1 MGQFDEKVALVT
13 GAGSGI
19 GRATA
24 LAFAREGAR
33 VIVADVT
40 DQGRAVAQEIAAS
53 GGTAHYIQAD
63 VSDAVAVERLIAE
76 SVATYSRLDI
86 AFNNAGIG
94 GVMAPTAEVT
104 LEDWQRLIGIN
115 LTGVW
120 LCMKHELAR
129 MSAQGG
135 GVIIN
140 NASILGLVGFRGAS
154 AYVAAKHA
162 VLGLTKTAALEYA
175 QQHIRV
181 TAVCPGFV
189 HTPLVD
195 AGLGDDA
202 QAQQG
207 IAALHAMGR
216 LGEPDEIAG
225 VVLWLASDAAS
236 FVTGSAFVV
245 DGGYLAQ

>member
-1 MGQFDEKVALVT
+1 MGQFDDRVALVT

-24 LAFAREGAR
+24 LAFAREGAK
-33 VIVADVT
+33 VIIADVT
-40 DQGRAVAQEIAAS
+40 DQGRVAAREIAAA
-53 GGTAHYIQAD
+53 GGTAHFIQAD
-63 VSDAVAVERLIAE
+63 VSDPASVEQLIAE
-76 SVATYSRLDI
+76 SVATYGQLDV

-104 LEDWQRLIGIN
+104 LDDWQRLIGIN

-120 LCMKHELAR
+120 LCMKHELAQ

-154 AYVAAKHA
+154 AYVASKHA
-162 VLGLTKTAALEYA
+162 ILGLTKTAALEYA
-175 QQHIRV
+175 QQQIRV
-181 TAVCPGFV
+181 TAVCPGFI
-189 HTPLVD
+189 HTPMVD
-195 AGLGDDA
+195 TALGGDP
-202 QAQQG
+202 QVEQG
-207 IAALHAMGR
+207 IAALHALGR
-216 LGEPDEIAG
+216 MGEPDEIAG
-225 VVLWLASDAAS
+225 AVLWLASDAAS
-236 FVTGSAFVV
+236 FVTGSAFVL

>member
-1 MGQFDEKVALVT
+1 MGQFDDKVALVT

-40 DQGRAVAQEIAAS
+40 DQGRAVAQEIVAA
-53 GGTAHYIQAD
+53 GGTARFIQAD
-63 VSDAVAVERLIAE
+63 VSDPAAVERLVAE
-76 SVATYSRLDI
+76 SVATYGRLDI

-94 GVMAPTAEVT
+94 GVMAQTADVT
-104 LEDWQRLIGIN
+104 LEDWQRLLGIN

-120 LCMKHELAR
+120 LCMKHELAQ

-154 AYVAAKHA
+154 AYVASKHA

-195 AGLGDDA
+195 EGLRDDV

-216 LGEPDEIAG
+216 MGEPDEIVGA
-225 VVLWLASDAAS
+225 VLWLASDAAS

>member
-1 MGQFDEKVALVT
+1 MGQFNDKVALVT

-19 GRATA
+19 GRTTA

-40 DQGRAVAQEIAAS
+40 DQGHAVAQEIVAA
-53 GGTAHYIQAD
+53 GGAARFIQAD
-63 VSDAVAVERLIAE
+63 VSDPAAVERLVAE
-76 SVATYSRLDI
+76 SVATYGRLDI

-94 GVMAPTAEVT
+94 GVMAQTADVT
-104 LEDWQRLIGIN
+104 LEDWQRLLGIN

-120 LCMKHELAR
+120 LCMKHELAQ

-154 AYVAAKHA
+154 AYVASKHA

-195 AGLGDDA
+195 EGLRDDV

-216 LGEPDEIAG
+216 MGEPDEIAG
-225 VVLWLASDAAS
+225 AVLWLASDAAS